1 MNPLELLASSGGIQ
15 KIVAPLAADCQRVVA
30 IMLDIQ
36 RRVARIEA
44 HLFAEENAN
53 DGRVNPPAP

>member
-1 MNPLELLASSGGIQ
+1 MNPIELLASSGGVQ
-15 KIVAPLAADCQRVVA
+15 KMMAPLVADCQRIVA

-44 HLFAEENAN
+44 HTFAEESNN
-53 DGRVNPPAP
+53 GQVDPPAP